1 MADVTTVAPAA
12 VRIRCALD
20 VHKRQVTACVHVPD
34 AAFEPEDPGEGG
46 LKSAVALAPQREGL
60 VLDHGPEPWD
70 ELVLAGGRRVRQE
83 DL

>member
-12 VRIRCALD
+12 VPIRCALD
-20 VHKRQVTACVHVPD
+20 VHKGSTV

-46 LKSAVALAPQREGL
+46 LESAVALAPQRERL
-60 VLDHGPEPWD
+60 VLDHAPEPWD
-70 ELVLAGGRRVRQE
+70 ELVLASGRRVRQE

>member
-12 VRIRCALD
+12 VPIRCALD
-20 VHKRQVTACVHVPD
+20 VHKGSTVSPLSPRT
-34 AAFEPEDPGEGG
+34 PGEGG
-46 LKSAVALAPQREGL
+46 LESTVALAPQRERL
-60 VLDHGPEPWD
+60 VLDHAPELWD

>member
-20 VHKRQVTACVHVPD
+20 VHKGSTV
-34 AAFEPEDPGEGG
+34 AAFEPEDPDEGG
-46 LKSAVALAPQREGL
+46 LESAVALAPQRERL

-70 ELVLAGGRRVRQE
+70 ELVLAGGRRVRHE